1 VDGRRWMTRTL
12 VGGVLVAM
20 SAGLLPG
27 APAAAQP
34 VARPAGGDKGLPP
47 ASGTP
52 VAHHLGGTYDLDRD
66 WRFALVSTDGNA
78 SDGPY
83 ADAADPSFDDS
94 SWRHVDVPHDW
105 SIEQTPTPPTAGAQ
119 TTSGTGFFPGGL
131 GWYRKTFTLPRSFTG
146 KRLSVEFDGVYMDSS
161 VYLNGRLLGVHPY
174 GYTGFSLDLTGGHTD
189 GRTPNVLAVRVRN
202 QIPSS
207 RWYSG
212 SGIYRNV
219 RLVVTEPVHVRR
231 WGTYVTTPGLAPSG
245 SAPADV
251 RIATTVDGGSGSG
264 TPVQVEQIV
273 TDARGVRVGRAAT
286 TVSVPTTGA
295 TAAVTVRVPRPVRWD
310 VNHPYLYGVTTR
322 LLVRGAVI
330 DTYRTR
336 FGIRST
342 AFDPQGGFWLNGRR
356 LKIQGVDLHHDQGP
370 LGAAVN
376 ADAITRQLTIMKSMG
391 VNAVRTAHNPP
402 APELVA
408 LADRLGI
415 LLMVEAFD
423 VWNVS
428 KVPYDYARFFDEWS
442 DRDISEM
449 VNESKNS
456 PSVIM
461 WSIGNE
467 IPNSTSASGVPIA
480 RRLIADVRSIDT
492 TRPVVIGS
500 DKYRSVPAPGSPAEQ
515 ILLMLD
521 GVGLNY
527 NTAESIDALHARY
540 PHTFF
545 FESESSSET
554 STRSEYDQPEQP
566 NTGENYTPG
575 RRSASSFDNN
585 LAPWTMSGEYSLLKD
600 QARPWYL
607 GQFLWSGFD
616 YIGEPTPFDVFPV
629 KTSFFGAVDTA
640 GFAKDQYWLF
650 RSQWTARPMVHLVP
664 MDVSTDET
672 DVTQVWAYTNADSV
686 ELFRNGRSLG
696 VRRFGT
702 GAGGSGGHLHLTW
715 SVAPASGRLV
725 AVARRNG
732 RVVAR
737 DQVVTPGPPAAL
749 RLVPDRR
756 VLPANGRSLSY
767 VTVQVVDAAGRLVT
781 NGENLVRFWV
791 IGARLVGVDNGREE
805 SAERY
810 KAPARTAFGGLA
822 LAVVQ
827 AGRTPGRVTVRAA
840 SAGLRGA
847 RAVLTAVPAQRQGPA
862 LSAAV
867 GPVVPPVPDRSPA
880 ADASF
885 SGTADTVPAT
895 MVDGNPAT
903 AWSDA
908 YTQEATALLPAIS
921 AARPRDWVSVRC
933 GGSAPVGSVRAA
945 FVVDAKHALPASIG
959 VRTWNGSTWRPA
971 GSVTVTW
978 TGTTA
983 TIRFAPVR
991 TAAVRLD
998 LTSSHPEA
1006 PDGFLG
1012 ISELSCGSAGG

>member
-1 VDGRRWMTRTL
+1 MDGRRPVTRAL
-12 VGGVLVAM
+12 VGAVLAAM
-20 SAGLLPG
+20 VAGLAPG
-27 APAAAQP
+27 GLAAAQP
-34 VARPAGGDKGLPP
+34 AGRAGHGLALVADPP
-47 ASGTP
+47 VT
-52 VAHHLGGTYDLDRD
+52 HHVGGTYDLDRD
-66 WRFALVSTDGNA
+66 WRFALVSTDGSA
-78 SDGPY
+78 TDGPY
-83 ADAADPSFDDS
+83 AHAADPSFDDS
-94 SWRHVDVPHDW
+94 SWRRVDVPHDW
-105 SIEQTPTPPTAGAQ
+105 SIEQTPTAGAR

-131 GWYRKTFTLPRSFTG
+131 GWYRKTFTLPRSFIG
-146 KRLSVEFDGVYMDSS
+146 KRLSVEFDGVYMDSW
-161 VYLNGRLLGVHPY
+161 VFLNGRLLGVHPY
-174 GYTGFSLDLTGGHTD
+174 GYTGFSLDLTGAHTD
-189 GRTPNVLAVRVRN
+189 ARTPNVLAVRVRN
-202 QIPSS
+202 QVPSS

-219 RLVVTEPVHVRR
+219 RLVVTDPVRVRR
-231 WGTYVTTPGLAPSG
+231 WGTFATTPGLAPSG
-245 SAPADV
+245 SGPADV
-251 RIATTVDGGSGSG
+251 RIATTVDAVGGARR
-264 TPVQVEQIV
+264 PVQVEQVV

-286 TVSVPTTGA
+286 TVSVPAAGA
-295 TAAVTVRVPRPVRWD
+295 TAVVTVRVPHPVRWD
-310 VNHPYLYGVTTR
+310 VNRPYLYGVTTR
-322 LLVRGAVI
+322 LLVQGAVA

-336 FGIRST
+336 FGIRSV

-356 LKIQGVDLHHDQGP
+356 LKIQGVNLHHDQGP

-376 ADAITRQLTIMKSMG
+376 PDAIARQLTIMKSMG
-391 VNAVRTAHNPP
+391 VNAVRTSHNPP

-423 VWNVS
+423 VWNVP
-428 KVPYDYARFFDEWS
+428 KVPYDYARFFDQWS
-442 DRDISEM
+442 DRDITEM
-449 VNESKNS
+449 VNESRNS

-480 RRLIADVRSIDT
+480 RRLIADVRSVDA

-500 DKYRSVPAPGSPAEQ
+500 DKYRKVPARGSPAEQ
-515 ILLMLD
+515 ILLMLN

-527 NTAESIDALHARY
+527 NTAESVDALHARY

-600 QARPWYL
+600 RSRPWYL

-640 GFAKDQYWLF
+640 GFPKDQYWLF
-650 RSQWTARPMVHLVP
+650 RSQWTPRPMVHLVP

-702 GAGGSGGHLHLTW
+702 GPAGSGGRLHLTW
-715 SVAPASGRLV
+715 SVPPAPGRLV
-725 AVARRNG
+725 AVAWRTG
-732 RVVAR
+732 QVVAS
-737 DQVVTPGPPAAL
+737 DQVVTPGPAAAL
-749 RLVPDRR
+749 RLIPQRR
-756 VLPANGRSLSY
+756 VLPADGRSLSY
-767 VTVQVVDAAGRLVT
+767 VTVQVVDAAGHLVT
-781 NGENLVRFWV
+781 NAENLVTFSV
-791 IGARLVGVDNGREE
+791 KGARLVGVDNGRQE

-810 KAPARTAFGGLA
+810 KAPARTAFGGMA

-827 AGRTPGRVTVRAA
+827 VGRTPGRVTVTATA
-840 SAGLRGA
+840 AGLRSA
-847 RAVLTAVPAQRQGPA
+847 RTVLAGVPAQRQGPA

-867 GPVVPPVPDRSPA
+867 GPVVPPVPDRFPA

-885 SGTADTVPAT
+885 SGAADTVPAA
-895 MVDGNPAT
+895 MVDRNPAT
-903 AWSDA
+903 AWSNA
-908 YTQEATALLPAIS
+908 YIQEATALLPVIS

-933 GGSAPVGSVRAA
+933 VGPASVGSARAV
-945 FVVDAKHALPASIG
+945 FVVDARHALPAAVG
-959 VRTWNGSTWRPA
+959 VRIWNGRTWQPA

-978 TGTTA
+978 SGTTA
-983 TIRFAPVR
+983 NIRFAAVR
-991 TAAVRLD
+991 TGAVRLD

-1006 PDGFLG
+1006 PDGFLA
-1012 ISELSCGSAGG
+1012 ISEVSCGSASG

>member
-1 VDGRRWMTRTL
+1 MDGRRSVTRFL
-12 VGGVLVAM
+12 IGGALVALV
-20 SAGLLPG
+20 AGLLPG
-27 APAAAQP
+27 GAVAAQP
-34 VARPAGGDKGLPP
+34 AAQPARGLVPAADP
-47 ASGTP
+47 P
-52 VAHHLGGTYDLDRD
+52 VAHHVGGTYDLDRD
-66 WRFALVSTDGNA
+66 WRFALVSLNGNA

-83 ADAADPSFDDS
+83 ARAADPSFDDS
-94 SWRHVDVPHDW
+94 SWRRVDVPHDW
-105 SIEQTPTPPTAGAQ
+105 SIEQTPTPPTAGAP

-174 GYTGFSLDLTGGHTD
+174 GYIGFSLDLTGAHTD

-212 SGIYRNV
+212 SGVYRNV
-219 RLVVTEPVHVRR
+219 RLVVTDPLHVRR

-245 SAPADV
+245 SGPADV
-251 RIATTVDGGSGSG
+251 RIATTVEGGTGSG
-264 TPVQVEQIV
+264 TAVRVEQTV
-273 TDARGVRVGRAAT
+273 TDACGARVARAAS
-286 TVSVPTTGA
+286 TVSVPAAGA
-295 TAAVTVRVPRPVRWD
+295 TTAVTVRVTHPVRWD
-310 VNHPYLYGVTTR
+310 VNRPYLYRVTTR
-322 LLVRGAVI
+322 LLVRGTVV

-342 AFDPQGGFWLNGRR
+342 RFDPQGGFWLNGRR
-356 LKIQGVDLHHDQGP
+356 LKIQGVNLHHDQGP

-376 ADAITRQLTIMKSMG
+376 ADAIGRQLTIMKSMG
-391 VNAVRTAHNPP
+391 VNAVRTSHNPP

-408 LADRLGI
+408 LADRLGL

-423 VWNVS
+423 VWNVP
-428 KVPYDYARFFDEWS
+428 KVPYDYARFFDRWS
-442 DRDISEM
+442 DTDIAEM

-480 RRLIADVRSIDT
+480 RRLIADVRSIDP

-616 YIGEPTPFDVFPV
+616 YIGEPTPFDLFPV

-640 GFAKDQYWLF
+640 GFEKDQYWLF
-650 RSQWTARPMVHLVP
+650 RSQWTSTPVVHIVP
-664 MDVSTDET
+664 MDVSLDET
-672 DVTQVWAYTNADSV
+672 DVPQIWVYTNADSV

-696 VRRFGT
+696 VRHFGT
-702 GAGGSGGHLHLTW
+702 GTGGSGGHLHLTW
-715 SVAPASGRLV
+715 SVPPAPAPLV
-725 AVARRNG
+725 AGGPAGGRR
-732 RVVAR
+732 
-737 DQVVTPGPPAAL
+737 PGPP
-749 RLVPDRR
+749 
-756 VLPANGRSLSY
+756 
-767 VTVQVVDAAGRLVT
+767 
-781 NGENLVRFWV
+781 
-791 IGARLVGVDNGREE
+791 
-805 SAERY
+805 
-810 KAPARTAFGGLA
+810 
-822 LAVVQ
+822 
-827 AGRTPGRVTVRAA
+827 
-840 SAGLRGA
+840 
-847 RAVLTAVPAQRQGPA
+847 
-862 LSAAV
+862 
-867 GPVVPPVPDRSPA
+867 
-880 ADASF
+880 
-885 SGTADTVPAT
+885 
-895 MVDGNPAT
+895 
-903 AWSDA
+903 
-908 YTQEATALLPAIS
+908 
-921 AARPRDWVSVRC
+921 
-933 GGSAPVGSVRAA
+933 
-945 FVVDAKHALPASIG
+945 
-959 VRTWNGSTWRPA
+959 PA
-971 GSVTVTW
+971 G
-978 TGTTA
+978 
-983 TIRFAPVR
+983 
-991 TAAVRLD
+991 
-998 LTSSHPEA
+998 
-1006 PDGFLG
+1006 
-1012 ISELSCGSAGG
+1012 